1 MVPLMDLR
9 QRRLS
14 GAPADCANVA
24 RTGGVQGV
32 HHKHTEYA
40 EGLYGASRAARS
52 TSGGADI
59 RGVQI
64 ALGQQRVGYHQIGI
78 EIEIGIRIPIP
89 IPTAIWFLH
98 LDCDLDA
105 HSGFYLRKL
114 LIYLPRIEFSNK
126 SYRA

>member
-1 MVPLMDLR
+1 MLQELAGYKVFTTNTQST
-9 QRRLS
+9 QR
-14 GAPADCANVA
+14 AYMEPAEQRA
-24 RTGGVQGV
+24 R
-32 HHKHTEYA
+32 
-40 EGLYGASRAARS
+40 R
-52 TSGGADI
+52 SGGADI